1 MVQDSKSYYRYMNP
15 SLGVEYQTR
24 FYIYPLLHRE
34 AFYIFRHH
42 NEISYKELMQ
52 GLIDIFVDKRRYIT

>member
-1 MVQDSKSYYRYMNP
+1 MNP

-52 GLIDIFVDKRRYIT
+52 GLINIFVDKRRYIT